1 MCDYRLEMGDYG
13 IIVYEVK
20 IYRVDQ
26 KNAPKFNFV
35 ILGDWF
41 E

>member
-26 KNAPKFNFV
+26 KKRTQ
-35 ILGDWF
+35 I
-41 E
+41 